1 MLEKKCKKSS
11 KISKNELD
19 VSWKFMYTL
28 PRTPSRGGS
37 KGKSD
42 SLARPAGQ
50 GNFQSNGLSVAPR
63 RRRDAVGT
71 GYNLPGGVLE
81 RQKRGKE
88 KVVTRAVACA
98 KMVSEETGAE
108 TRY

>member
-1 MLEKKCKKSS
+1 
-11 KISKNELD
+11 
-19 VSWKFMYTL
+19 MYTL

-63 RRRDAVGT
+63 RRRDATGT
-71 GYNLPGGVLE
+71 GYNLPGGGAGEAKE
-81 RQKRGKE
+81 REGKGRDACRGLCE
-88 KVVTRAVACA
+88 D
-98 KMVSEETGAE
+98 GF
-108 TRY
+108 